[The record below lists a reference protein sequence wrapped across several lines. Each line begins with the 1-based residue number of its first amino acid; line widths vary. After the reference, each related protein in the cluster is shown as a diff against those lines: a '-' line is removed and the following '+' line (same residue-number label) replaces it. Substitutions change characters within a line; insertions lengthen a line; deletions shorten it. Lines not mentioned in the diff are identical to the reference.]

1 MYKGNASI
9 ASKIRDITELRR
21 PTATINVQA
30 STIEDQI
37 TVAAVAAT
45 AISAATALGKRRR
58 AGYNSLTHVDAV
70 TEKRS
75 SKRVISASNAL
86 SLSGNIITASTVVDD
101 KPILK
106 RSSSRRG
113 SKLTASKST
122 LDDIAEKDIDYNEVD
137 HSNSTMKKMKI
148 EIIRLQ
154 DENDELLNEQYTR
167 ETVIRME
174 VSVRIHLSCNIFY
187 DTHL

>member
-1 MYKGNASI
+1 M
-9 ASKIRDITELRR
+9 RR

-58 AGYNSLTHVDAV
+58 AGYNSLTHVDVV
-70 TEKRS
+70 TEKRC

-101 KPILK
+101 KPSLK

-113 SKLTASKST
+113 SKLTASKSA
-122 LDDIAEKDIDYNEVD
+122 LDDIAEKDREDSNEVNQ
-137 HSNSTMKKMKI
+137 SNSTMKKMKI

-167 ETVIRME
+167 ETEIRME
-174 VSVRIHLSCNIFY
+174 VSVRIRLSVLPYF
-187 DTHL
+187 L